1 MQNKMPE
8 IPIHDIKPLVEIQ
21 EYSFYY
27 LLALI
32 VLALVVLG
40 AIIYMIIR
48 YVKSKKAF
56 NIRKEHSKILHDID
70 FKDAKKSAYD
80 ITFYGATFKNDSQKH
95 HDMYENMTDR
105 LAMYKYKKSV
115 DSMDDEVKAYV
126 DLYRGMI
133 DV

>member
-56 NIRKEHSKILHDID
+56 NIRKEHAKILHDID

>member
-1 MQNKMPE
+1 MPE
-8 IPIHDIKPLVEIQ
+8 IPIHDIKTLVEIQ

-48 YVKSKKAF
+48 YIKSKNRY
-56 NIRKEHSKILHDID
+56 NIRKEHSKILHDIN

-80 ITFYGATFKNDSQKH
+80 ITFYGATFKDDTQKH
-95 HDMYENMTDR
+95 HDMYENMIER
-105 LAMYKYKKSV
+105 LESYKYKKSV
-115 DSMDDEVKAYV
+115 EAIDDEVKTYV

>member
-40 AIIYMIIR
+40 VIVYMIIR
-48 YVKSKKAF
+48 YIKSKNAF
-56 NIRKEHSKILHDID
+56 YIRKNTQKFYMILTL
-70 FKDAKKSAYD
+70 KMQKKSAYD

-95 HDMYENMTDR
+95 HEMYENMTDR
-105 LAMYKYKKSV
+105 LAVYKYKKNV
-115 DSMDDEVKAYV
+115 EAIDDEVKAYV

>member
-40 AIIYMIIR
+40 VIVYMIIR
-48 YVKSKKAF
+48 YIKSKNAF
-56 NIRKEHSKILHDID
+56 YIRKEHSKILHDIN

-95 HDMYENMTDR
+95 HEMYENMTDR
-105 LAMYKYKKSV
+105 LAVYKYKKNV
-115 DSMDDEVKAYV
+115 EAIDDEVKAYV